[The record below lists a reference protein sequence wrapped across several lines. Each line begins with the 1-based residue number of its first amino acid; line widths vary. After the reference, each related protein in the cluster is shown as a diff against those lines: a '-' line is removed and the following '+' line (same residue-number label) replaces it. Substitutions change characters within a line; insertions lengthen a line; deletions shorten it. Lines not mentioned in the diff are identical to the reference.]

1 MKRNNLWILILLIAM
16 GSCADKNDETSSKSV
31 EISPATLM
39 EPAEAADDEF
49 AGVKDYALEPRDKV
63 ELSIPNHVKII
74 KNGNVS
80 IESKNITKSKKNLDA
95 LMKRFSAYYQQET
108 TNNNNDLTSYNLI
121 IRVPTTSFES
131 MMTALESGEDNETE
145 KNISAEDVSLQYFDF
160 QSRLKSKR
168 AYLERYQAMVSSAKN
183 VKGLL
188 EIQEQIRQLQE
199 DIDSNEATYRNLSN
213 QINYSTLTVNLFEY
227 QANLPMG
234 SNSFWV
240 QIKESINFGWN
251 IIESLILGIIGLWPV
266 WIILGTLIFVIKKVI
281 KKRKQNKNIENVQI

>member
-1 MKRNNLWILILLIAM
+1 M

-131 MMTALESGEDNETE
+131 MMTALESGEDNVTE
-145 KNISAEDVSLQYFDF
+145 KNISAEDVSLQYFDL

-183 VKGLL
+183 VKELL

>member
-1 MKRNNLWILILLIAM
+1 MKRNNLWILILLFAM
-16 GSCADKNDETSSKSV
+16 GSCADKNAETSSKSV
-31 EISPATLM
+31 EIAPVTLM
-39 EPAEAADDEF
+39 EPAEATDDEF

-131 MMTALESGEDNETE
+131 MMTALESGEDNVTE
-145 KNISAEDVSLQYFDF
+145 KNISAEDVSLQYFDL

-183 VKGLL
+183 VKELL
-188 EIQEQIRQLQE
+188 EIQEQIRRLQE

-251 IIESLILGIIGLWPV
+251 IIENLILGIIGLWPV

-281 KKRKQNKNIENVQI
+281 KKRKQKKNLENVQI

>member
-1 MKRNNLWILILLIAM
+1 MKRNNLWILILLFAM
-16 GSCADKNDETSSKSV
+16 GSCADKNAETSSKSV
-31 EISPATLM
+31 EIAPVTLM
-39 EPAEAADDEF
+39 EPAEATDDEF

-131 MMTALESGEDNETE
+131 MMTALESGEDNVTE
-145 KNISAEDVSLQYFDF
+145 KNISAEDVSLQYFDL

-183 VKGLL
+183 VKELL
-188 EIQEQIRQLQE
+188 EIQEQIRRLQE

-227 QANLPMG
+227 
-234 SNSFWV
+234 
-240 QIKESINFGWN
+240 
-251 IIESLILGIIGLWPV
+251 
-266 WIILGTLIFVIKKVI
+266 
-281 KKRKQNKNIENVQI
+281 

>member
-1 MKRNNLWILILLIAM
+1 MKRNNLWILILLFAM
-16 GSCADKNDETSSKSV
+16 GSCADKNAETSSKSV
-31 EISPATLM
+31 EIAPVTLM
-39 EPAEAADDEF
+39 EPAEATDDEF

-131 MMTALESGEDNETE
+131 MMTALESGEDNVTE
-145 KNISAEDVSLQYFDF
+145 KNISAEDVSLQYFDL

-183 VKGLL
+183 VKELL

-251 IIESLILGIIGLWPV
+251 IIENLILGIIGLWPV

-281 KKRKQNKNIENVQI
+281 KKRKQKKNLENVQI

>member
-1 MKRNNLWILILLIAM
+1 MKRNNLWILILLFAM
-16 GSCADKNDETSSKSV
+16 GSCADKNAETSSKSV
-31 EISPATLM
+31 EIAPVTLM
-39 EPAEAADDEF
+39 EPAEATDDEF

-131 MMTALESGEDNETE
+131 MMTALESGEDNVTE
-145 KNISAEDVSLQYFDF
+145 KNISAEDVSLQYFDL

-183 VKGLL
+183 VKELL
-188 EIQEQIRQLQE
+188 EIQEQIRRLQE

-240 QIKESINFGWN
+240 QIKDSINFGWN
-251 IIESLILGIIGLWPV
+251 IIENLILGIIGLWPV
-266 WIILGTLIFVIKKVI
+266 WIILGTLNFVIKKVI
-281 KKRKQNKNIENVQI
+281 KKRKQKKNIENVQI

>member
-131 MMTALESGEDNETE
+131 MMTALESGEDNVTE
-145 KNISAEDVSLQYFDF
+145 KNISAEDVSLQYFDL

-183 VKGLL
+183 VKELL